1 MLFIVQIV
9 LVLAVILGSLVLMR
23 GGANASHLAIRRIL
37 LLGFAFVAA
46 LSIFLPEL
54 LTGVANL
61 FGIGRGTD
69 LVLYGFIVCFMVFMA
84 SSAQRNRHME
94 ESLTRL
100 ARRVAL
106 DETPKVWESETGK
119 PGLPGAQSDD
129 PPRTQL
135 S

>member
-9 LVLAVILGSLVLMR
+9 LVLAVILGALVLMR
-23 GGANASHLAIRRIL
+23 GGANARHLAIRRIL
-37 LLGFAFVAA
+37 LLTFALVAA
-46 LSIFLPEL
+46 LSVFLPEL

-84 SSAQRNRHME
+84 STAQRHRHTE
-94 ESLTRL
+94 DSLTRL

-106 DETPKVWESETGK
+106 DETPRVWEAAPSG
-119 PGLPGAQSDD
+119 PALPGAPSDD
-129 PPRTQL
+129 SQRTQL

>member
-37 LLGFAFVAA
+37 LLTFALIAV

-54 LTGVANL
+54 LTGLANA

-69 LVLYGFIVCFMVFMA
+69 LVLYGFIVSFMVFMA
-84 SSAQRNRHME
+84 SSAQRHRHME

-106 DETPKVWESETGK
+106 DETPRVWEADTGT
-119 PGLPGAQSDD
+119 PGLPGAPSDD

>member
-37 LLGFAFVAA
+37 LLAFALIAA

-54 LTGVANL
+54 LTGLANV

-84 SSAQRNRHME
+84 SSAQRHRHME

-106 DETPKVWESETGK
+106 DETPRVWEAETGN
-119 PGLPGAQSDD
+119 PSLPGAPSDD

>member
-37 LLGFAFVAA
+37 LLAFALIAA

-54 LTGVANL
+54 LTGLANV

-84 SSAQRNRHME
+84 SSAQRHRHME

-106 DETPKVWESETGK
+106 DETPRVWEAETGK
-119 PGLPGAQSDD
+119 PSLPGAPSDD